1 MPTETIV
8 LRTTDDREDRIE
20 WDESS
25 VLHLT
30 IATRMGDLTVRHGIF
45 RGGVSEGVEIIR
57 LANPRMHVDVLPT
70 RGMSIWRMQADGVRY
85 QWQSPVVGPV
95 HPHHVN
101 VGEPSG
107 LGWLSGFDE
116 LVVRCGLESN
126 GAPEHDASGRLVY
139 PLHGH
144 IANTPADAIAV
155 EFDEASG
162 RLELVA
168 ETIETRL
175 FFKRWR
181 MRSRVRI
188 HADRDDVE
196 LLDDVTNELSTAE
209 SMQLLYHINVGP
221 PVLGKEATLSL
232 ALEELAPRDDH
243 SAEQIDRWNL
253 LDAPIS
259 GDQERAYFARPLPDE
274 SGLAHA
280 LLADAQRNHGLAV
293 RFKTSTLP
301 WFVLWK
307 NGAEISDGYVCG
319 LEPATNFP
327 NPRSFE
333 QRQGRTIELEG
344 GETVSFRVTLAPL
357 TTRAAVQQAEQVI
370 QKISDDQSVSATIS
384 RTPRR
389 DWSVTASESSEP
401 IAEPRDA

>member
-8 LRTTDDREDRIE
+8 LRTTEDREDRIE

-30 IATRMGDLTVRHGIF
+30 IETRVGELRVRRGVF

-57 LANPRMHVDVLPT
+57 LANERMHVDILPT
-70 RGMSIWRMQADGVRY
+70 RGMSIWRMQANGVRY

-95 HPHHVN
+95 HPNYVDI
-101 VGEPSG
+101 GEPSG

-126 GAPEHDASGRLVY
+126 GAPEHDSSGRLVY

-144 IANTPADAIAV
+144 IANTPADALSV

-162 RLELVA
+162 RVELVA
-168 ETIETRL
+168 ETIEARL

-181 MRSRVRI
+181 MRTRVRI

-196 LLDDVTNELSTAE
+196 LLDDVTNELSTPE
-209 SMQLLYHINVGP
+209 SMQLLYHINVGSP
-221 PVLGKEATLSL
+221 LLGENATLSM
-232 ALEELAPRDDH
+232 ALDELAPRDDH
-243 SAEQIDRWNL
+243 AAEQIDQWNRVEGPTS
-253 LDAPIS
+253 AY
-259 GDQERAYFARPLPDE
+259 QERVYFARPLPDD
-274 SGLAHA
+274 SGIARA
-280 LLADAQRNHGLAV
+280 LLADAERKRGLEV

-301 WFVLWK
+301 WFILWK
-307 NGAEISDGYVCG
+307 NAAETGDGYVCG

-327 NPRSFE
+327 NQRSFE
-333 QRQGRTIELEG
+333 HENGRTLKLDG
-344 GETVSFRVTLAPL
+344 GETASFRVTLSPL
-357 TTRAAVQQAEQVI
+357 TTQAAVQQSEDVI
-370 QKISDDQSVSATIS
+370 RKLSNDQSVRIS
-384 RTPRR
+384 RTPHSR
-389 DWSVTASESSEP
+389 WSAGANESTDANGASP
-401 IAEPRDA
+401 

>member
-8 LRTTDDREDRIE
+8 LRTTEDREDRIE

-25 VLHLT
+25 ALHLT
-30 IATRMGDLTVRHGIF
+30 IETRMGELTVRRGVF

-70 RGMSIWRMQADGVRY
+70 RGMSIWRMQANGVRY

-95 HPHHVN
+95 HPNHVDL
-101 VGEPSG
+101 GEPSG

-144 IANTPADAIAV
+144 IANTPADAISV

-162 RLELVA
+162 RVELVA
-168 ETIETRL
+168 ETIEARL

-181 MRSRVRI
+181 LRTRVRI
-188 HADRDDVE
+188 HADRDEVE
-196 LLDDVTNELSTAE
+196 LLDDVTNELSTPE

-221 PVLGKEATLSL
+221 PVLGKDATLKL
-232 ALEELAPRDDH
+232 ALEELAPSDDH
-243 SAEQIDRWNL
+243 AAERIDEWNRFES
-253 LDAPIS
+253 PTS
-259 GDQERAYFARPLPDE
+259 GYQERVYFARPLPDE

-280 LLADAQRNHGLAV
+280 LLADAERKQGLAV

-307 NGAEISDGYVCG
+307 NSVEIGDGYVCG

-333 QRQGRTIELEG
+333 HSQGRTIELEG
-344 GETVSFRVTLAPL
+344 GETASFRVALAPL
-357 TTRAAVQQAEQVI
+357 TTREAVQQVEEVI
-370 QKISDDQSVSATIS
+370 QKISDDQTVSIS
-384 RTPRR
+384 RTPRG
-389 DWSVTASESSEP
+389 DWSGAASESSEP
-401 IAEPRDA
+401 TTEPHHE

>member
-1 MPTETIV
+1 MPTESIV
-8 LRTTDDREDRIE
+8 LRTTEDREDRIE

-30 IATRMGDLTVRHGIF
+30 IQTRMGVLKVRRGVF

-57 LANPRMHVDVLPT
+57 LANAKMHVDVLPT
-70 RGMSIWRMQADGVRY
+70 RGMSVWRMQANGVRY

-95 HPHHVN
+95 HPNYVDL
-101 VGEPSG
+101 GEPSG

-126 GAPEHDASGRLVY
+126 GAPEHDACGRLIH

-144 IANTPADAIAV
+144 IANTPADAISV

-162 RLELVA
+162 RIELVA
-168 ETIETRL
+168 ETIEARL

-181 MRSRVRI
+181 MRTRVRI
-188 HADRDDVE
+188 HADRNEVE
-196 LLDDVTNELSTAE
+196 LLDDVTNELSTPA

-221 PVLGKEATLSL
+221 PVLGKDATFSM
-232 ALEELAPRDDH
+232 AFDELAPRDPHAADGIEEW
-243 SAEQIDRWNL
+243 ARL
-253 LDAPIS
+253 PGPTS
-259 GDQERAYFARPLPDE
+259 GYQERAYFARPLPDE
-274 SGLAHA
+274 SGVAHA
-280 LLADAQRNHGLAV
+280 LLADAGRNRGLAV

-307 NGAEISDGYVCG
+307 NAADSSDGYVCG

-327 NPRSFE
+327 NPRRFE
-333 QRQGRTIELEG
+333 HDHGRTVELAG

-357 TTRAAVQQAEQVI
+357 TTRAAVQQVEEVI
-370 QKISDDQSVSATIS
+370 RKTSDDHTVSIS
-384 RTPRR
+384 KFPRN
-389 DWSVTASESSEP
+389 DWSIGA
-401 IAEPRDA
+401 AEPASDRGMSP